1 MLNIYPI
8 LCRAGKMDNYSYILH
23 DDKYQ
28 TTAIIDPSENAPIIC
43 KLNELGLKPQYIFNT
58 HHHFD
63 HTDGNLELKKLYNA
77 KIVGNSNDSHR
88 IPGIDIKLEPEQSY
102 SASPQEIS
110 APIADND
117 FTFQVIDVSAH
128 TQGHILYYFPSS
140 KALFTGDTLFN
151 LCIGGLFEG
160 SPEQMFDALQKIR
173 HLPDD
178 TLFYPGHEYTFGGAH
193 EAYHFCNGNEDIQQ
207 YLQKAQSRLQQGL
220 PAGPMTLDEEK
231 KCNPYLAATSLSE
244 FKQLFT

>member
-1 MLNIYPI
+1 
-8 LCRAGKMDNYSYILH
+8 MDNYSYILH
-23 DDKYQ
+23 DDKSS
-28 TTAIIDPSENAPIIC
+28 TTAIIDPSEKQPIIQ
-43 KLNELGLKPQYIFNT
+43 KLNELKLHPQYIFNT

-77 KIVGNSNDSHR
+77 KVVGNTNDSHR
-88 IPGIDIKLEPEQSY
+88 IPGIDIKLTPEKTY
-102 SASPQEIS
+102 SVTPQEITS
-110 APIADND
+110 ATTNND

-128 TQGHILYYFPSS
+128 TQGHILYYFPLS

-160 SPEQMFDALQKIR
+160 TLEQMFEALQKIR
-173 HLPDD
+173 QLPND

-193 EAYHFCNGNEDIQQ
+193 EAYHFCNGNNDIQQ

-220 PAGPMTLDEEK
+220 PAGPITLKEEK
-231 KCNPYLAATSLSE
+231 KCNPYLAASSIDEL
-244 FKQLFT
+244 KKLFD